1 MVKIKEWRQGLGIT
15 QKALADAAGLDL
27 RWVQKLEAGD
37 SKHYSKEIF
46 SSHER
51 NQRTLPAGF
60 VSMFNEI
67 RYRNSE

>member
-37 SKHYSKEIF
+37 IDI
-46 SSHER
+46 
-51 NQRTLPAGF
+51 Q
-60 VSMFNEI
+60 NEI
-67 RYRNSE
+67 LYNFSHC

>member
-1 MVKIKEWRQGLGIT
+1 MVKIKR
-15 QKALADAAGLDL
+15 
-27 RWVQKLEAGD
+27 
-37 SKHYSKEIF
+37 YSKEIF